1 MVDIR
6 QDVGNRTKRSEFIQ
20 SVSRKHF
27 LNKRDIRNIRVKAQ
41 DRLVI
46 RHQDDAQ
53 SVCLA
58 VSELQQEPY
67 NPVMA
72 FKLQGKL
79 DPIHSTLPEDAF
91 LLAIQTEFQRDM
103 YQKYA
108 GCILC
113 IDSTHG
119 TNAYRYKLITCIV
132 PDHYGQGNFLYN
144 NCNL

>member
-6 QDVGNRTKRSEFIQ
+6 QDVGNRRKRSEFIQ

-27 LNKRDIRNIRVKAQ
+27 VNKHDIRNIRVKVQ

-72 FKLQGKL
+72 FKCQGQL

-91 LLAIQTEFQRDM
+91 LLAIQTEFQRSM
-103 YQKYA
+103 YQNMQSA
-108 GCILC
+108 
-113 IDSTHG
+113 SS
-119 TNAYRYKLITCIV
+119 A
-132 PDHYGQGNFLYN
+132 
-144 NCNL
+144 